1 MQAAEAALESSEEEN
16 GGESPPPHKKAGLAS
31 VSKTSA
37 LLSRASTL
45 VSEGSVMHDEVRV
58 TQSGGDNGTVSN
70 TNGELS
76 YNKLI
81 GNGGGDETLEEAS
94 AVLKR
99 KLSRFDEDVVR
110 LIGQHLQSLGLQ
122 LVFNYLC
129 FVTLKALHLRGK
141 NNKRKIN
148 NKSLVL
154 HQN

>member
-16 GGESPPPHKKAGLAS
+16 GGESPPPHKKARLAS

-76 YNKLI
+76 YNKMI
-81 GNGGGDETLEEAS
+81 SNVAN
-94 AVLKR
+94 VM
-99 KLSRFDEDVVR
+99 F
-110 LIGQHLQSLGLQ
+110 LQQ
-122 LVFNYLC
+122 F
-129 FVTLKALHLRGK
+129 
-141 NNKRKIN
+141 I
-148 NKSLVL
+148 
-154 HQN
+154 